1 MLRYRPLY
9 QEARVSNPAPASAAA
24 TPSRAARI
32 RAKRWAIYPTA
43 PDDQFAR
50 FPDLPPV
57 VVQILYNR
65 GLTDPAAV
73 TAFIQPDRPTPSDD
87 LFRMAGMTRA
97 VDRIRQAIHARE
109 PIAIYGDYD
118 VDGVT
123 ATSLLLQTL
132 TAFGADVRPYIPHR
146 VDEGYGLN
154 IEALEMLKKDGV
166 RLVITVDC
174 GTRSLAEVAHAKTIG
189 LDLIISDHHM
199 PSDQLPDAYAL
210 INPKQPACPYPFKE
224 LAGVGLAFKI
234 AQALLI
240 VNRRDDAQKVTL
252 QEDDLLE
259 LVALGTVADLAPLLD
274 ENRSLVARGLRQLKA
289 TTRPG
294 LRALINLSRASI
306 IDTTTIGF
314 ALGPRLNAAGRLD
327 HALNAYHILMTAD
340 AAEADRLAL
349 DLDSRNRDRQTL
361 TRELSDKAREL
372 ILSRADGAALLFA
385 ADPDFKSGVVGL
397 VASRLTEEFYR
408 PSVVV
413 EQGPIESRGSC
424 RSIPEFHITRALD
437 ECGDLFVRHGGHAAA
452 AGFTIETARLAKLS
466 TRLEAI
472 AQRELG
478 GQELMPTLSIDA
490 VVPLHKLKAD
500 LFSALQQL
508 EPHGYANPQPI
519 FASKHVSLMEIR
531 TVGADAGH
539 LKLRV
544 SDGSVIFDAIAFR
557 FGPLVTRFSR
567 GDKIDLA
574 YTFEENEWNG
584 EKRFQLNVKDIKLA
598 A

>member
-1 MLRYRPLY
+1 M
-9 QEARVSNPAPASAAA
+9 SNPAPASAATA
-24 TPSRAARI
+24 PSRAART
-32 RAKRWAIYPTA
+32 RTKRWDISPAV
-43 PDDQFAR
+43 PDIQLAVL
-50 FPDLPPV
+50 PDLPPL

-65 GLTDPAAV
+65 GLTNPAEVA
-73 TAFIQPDRPTPSDD
+73 AFLQPEQAPPPDD
-87 LFRMAGMTRA
+87 LFQMAGMTRT
-97 VDRIRQAIHARE
+97 VDRVRQAIRTHE

-123 ATSLLLQTL
+123 ATALLVQTL

-154 IEALEMLKKDGV
+154 IEALEALKKDGV
-166 RLVITVDC
+166 KLDITVDC
-174 GTRSLAEVAHAKTIG
+174 GTRSLAEVAHAKAIG

-199 PSDQLPDAYAL
+199 PADQLPDAYAL
-210 INPKQPACPYPFKE
+210 INPKQPDCPYPFKE

-240 VNRRDDAQKVTL
+240 VNRRDDEQPVAL
-252 QEDDLLE
+252 QEDDLLD

-289 TTRPG
+289 TIRPG
-294 LRALINLSRASI
+294 LRALINLSRAAV
-306 IDTTTIGF
+306 IDTTAIGF

-327 HALNAYHILMTAD
+327 HALSAYNILMTAD

-361 TRELSDKAREL
+361 TRELSDKAREM
-372 ILSRADGAALLFA
+372 IMNRPDGAALLFA
-385 ADPDFKSGVVGL
+385 ADPDFMSGVVGL

-408 PSVVV
+408 PAVVI
-413 EQGPIESRGSC
+413 EQGPQESRGSC

-437 ECGDLFVRHGGHAAA
+437 ECAELFVRHGGHAAA
-452 AGFTIETARLAKLS
+452 AGFTIETGKLGELAERLQ
-466 TRLEAI
+466 AI

-478 GQELMPTLSIDA
+478 GQELMPALSIDA

-500 LFSALQQL
+500 LFAALQKL

-519 FASKHVSLMEIR
+519 FASKHVTIMEIR
-531 TVGADAGH
+531 TVGADASH

-557 FGPLVTRFSR
+557 FGSMVTRFSR

-584 EKRFQLNVKDIKLA
+584 EKRFQLNVKDIKLSA
-598 A
+598 